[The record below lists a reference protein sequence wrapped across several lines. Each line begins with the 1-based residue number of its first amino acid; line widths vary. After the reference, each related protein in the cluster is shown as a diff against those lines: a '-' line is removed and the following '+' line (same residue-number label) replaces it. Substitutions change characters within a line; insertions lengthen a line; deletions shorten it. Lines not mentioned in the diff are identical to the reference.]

1 MGRTKTPLAMQRTVG
16 NLASALAMV
25 VVLCTWQVFSHPIL
39 EDQMLL
45 DALAREGASMLT
57 SRMSDLRLQSLRRFT
72 RMTPFWRMVGSK
84 PLGAYCLQGLEC
96 TTKLCRKGHCAYQQ
110 QFES

>member
-1 MGRTKTPLAMQRTVG
+1 MCRTNTPLAMQRTVG
-16 NLASALAMV
+16 HLASALAIV
-25 VVLCTWQVFSHPIL
+25 VVLCTWQVLSIPIL
-39 EDQMLL
+39 EDQML
-45 DALAREGASMLT
+45 DALARKGASMSA
-57 SRMSDLRLQSLRRFT
+57 SRMNELRLQSLRRFT